1 MSVLSVNKKKIF
13 QDKVLC
19 QAIYWTKL
27 CTFMIK
33 AFKLGVTL
41 FKKQKVLLQNLS
53 FGENIIVW

>member
-1 MSVLSVNKKKIF
+1 
-13 QDKVLC
+13 
-19 QAIYWTKL
+19 
-27 CTFMIK
+27 MIK